1 MIRHNQHTGG
11 FALLMTLLVVAAV
24 VSITLAV
31 IELTIKQLNL
41 TVTARDS
48 EIAFHAANAGL
59 ECARYVRRVASS
71 SFEVVGTPLDTID
84 FECFNRTQELD
95 LVSNGGLS
103 TSGNGELR
111 RYYGEVTWGTG
122 DRCSIV
128 DILVMIVPDT
138 ETSDFS
144 ITNLHNTYQGF
155 PQGDTKSCSPGARC
169 TVAQVIGFNKGCS
182 NTSLEGTVRRE
193 ILLEF

>member
-1 MIRHNQHTGG
+1 MIRNKQHSGG
-11 FALLMTLLVVAAV
+11 FALLMTLLVVGAV

-59 ECARYVRRVASS
+59 ECARYVRRIAST
-71 SFEVVGTPLDTID
+71 SFEVAGTPLDTID
-84 FECFNRTQELD
+84 FECFSRTQELD

-103 TSGNGELR
+103 INGNGDLR
-111 RYYGEVTWGTG
+111 RYRGEVTWGTG
-122 DRCSIV
+122 DRCSVV
-128 DILVMIVPDT
+128 DMLVMIVPDT
-138 ETSDFS
+138 ETSDLE
-144 ITNLHNTYQGF
+144 ITNLHTMYQGF
-155 PQGDTKSCSPGARC
+155 PQGDTKTCSPGARC
-169 TVAQVIGFNKGCS
+169 TVAQVIGYNRGCT
-182 NTSLEGTVRRE
+182 NTGLAGTVRRE

>member
-1 MIRHNQHTGG
+1 MIRHKQQNG
-11 FALLMTLLVVAAV
+11 FALLMTLLVVGAV

-59 ECARYVRRVASS
+59 ECARYVRRVAST

-84 FECFNRTQELD
+84 FECFSRTQELD
-95 LVSNGGLS
+95 LVSNGGLA
-103 TSGNGELR
+103 TNGNGELR
-111 RYYGEVTWGTG
+111 RYLGEVTWGTG
-122 DRCSIV
+122 DRCSVV
-128 DILVMIVPDT
+128 DMLVMMVPDT
-138 ETSDFS
+138 ETSDFE
-144 ITNLHNTYQGF
+144 ITNLHTMYQGF
-155 PQGDTKSCSPGARC
+155 PQGDTKTCSPGARC
-169 TVAQVIGFNKGCS
+169 TVAQVIGYNRGCVD
-182 NTSLEGTVRRE
+182 TSLAGTVRRE

>member
-1 MIRHNQHTGG
+1 MIHSKQHTSG

-59 ECARYVRRVASS
+59 ECARYVRRIASS
-71 SFEVVGTPLDTID
+71 SFEVLGTPLDTID
-84 FECFNRTQELD
+84 FECFSRTQELD
-95 LVSNGGLS
+95 LTSYGGLS
-103 TSGNGELR
+103 MSGNGEVR
-111 RYYGEVTWGTG
+111 RYLGEVTWGTG
-122 DRCSIV
+122 DRCSVV
-128 DILVMIVPDT
+128 DMLVMIVPDT
-138 ETSDFS
+138 ETSDLS
-144 ITNLHNTYQGF
+144 ISNLHTLYQGF
-155 PQGDTKSCSPGARC
+155 PQGDTKTCSPGARC
-169 TVAQVIGFNKGCS
+169 TVAQVIGYNRGCS
-182 NTSLEGTVRRE
+182 STNLAGTVRRE

>member
-1 MIRHNQHTGG
+1 MIHHKQPQSG
-11 FALLMTLLVVAAV
+11 FALLMTLLVVGAV

-59 ECARYVRRVASS
+59 ECARYVRRIAST
-71 SFEVVGTPLDTID
+71 SFEVAGTPLDTID
-84 FECFNRTQELD
+84 FECFSRTQELD

-103 TSGNGELR
+103 VNGNGELR
-111 RYYGEVTWGTG
+111 RYLGEVTWGTG
-122 DRCSIV
+122 DRCSVV
-128 DILVMIVPDT
+128 DMLIMIVPDT
-138 ETSDFS
+138 ETSDLEIS
-144 ITNLHNTYQGF
+144 NLHTMYQGF
-155 PQGDTKSCSPGARC
+155 PQGDTKTCSPGARC
-169 TVAQVIGFNKGCS
+169 TVAQVIGYNRGCS
-182 NTSLEGTVRRE
+182 DTSLAGTVRRE

>member
-1 MIRHNQHTGG
+1 MIHRNSSVHG

-84 FECFNRTQELD
+84 FECFNRSQELD
-95 LVSNGGLS
+95 LTSYPGLA
-103 TSGNGELR
+103 TNGNGEIR
-111 RYYGEVTWGTG
+111 RYAGEVTWGTN
-122 DRCSIV
+122 DRCSVV
-128 DILVMIVPDT
+128 DMLVMIVPDT
-138 ETSDFS
+138 ETSDLE
-144 ITNLHNTYQGF
+144 ITNLDTLYQGF
-155 PQGDTKSCSPGARC
+155 PSGDTKACNPGARC
-169 TVAQVIGFNKGCS
+169 TVAQVTGYNRGCS
-182 NTSLEGTVRRE
+182 DTSLAGTVRRE